1 MMAPAMRYEEARA
14 ILRNNFG
21 EIADAER
28 ISSEEALG
36 RIAAEDIIS
45 PLNLPHSANAAVDGY
60 AFQSQDTEGKDIVS
74 LRIIGIAKAG
84 HPFNGILQ
92 SGEAV
97 RVFTGALMPEGAD
110 CALMEEFCEEN
121 DGYLHLKQTVSA
133 GRNLR
138 PAGENL
144 HISEVIIE
152 KGDRLKPS
160 HIGQLAAAGI
170 TSLSVKKPLKI
181 AVISTGDELIETG
194 EPLTRGQIYD
204 SNRPMLCSLIVKL
217 GHEAV
222 DYGIVQDDEQALFD
236 VMSQAIE
243 ECDIII
249 TSGGASAGIED
260 HTQTVLKRLDA
271 QSLFWR
277 LAIKPGR
284 PMAAAQKDNKPI
296 FCLPGNPVAVQVCFA
311 LFVEPVM
318 RQLSSGQFPPL
329 SSLYV
334 TGDFHHKKRAN
345 ERAEFIRVK
354 LALTNQGETVML
366 PHGRKGAGV
375 LSSLTGAD
383 GLAELPFED
392 SDINPG
398 HRLRFIALS

>member
-1 MMAPAMRYEEARA
+1 MAPAMRYEEARD
-14 ILRNNFG
+14 ILQKSFG
-21 EIADAER
+21 EIAGVEH
-28 ISSEEALG
+28 IPSNTALG
-36 RIAAEDIIS
+36 RIAAEEVMS
-45 PLNLPHSANAAVDGY
+45 PLDLPHSANAAVDGY
-60 AFQSQDTEGKDIVS
+60 ALQSQDTEIGDTVS
-74 LRIIGIAKAG
+74 LRIIGMAKAG
-84 HPFNGILQ
+84 HPFEGAIN

-110 CALMEEFCEEN
+110 CALMEEFCQESE
-121 DGYLHLKQTVSA
+121 GFVHIAQPVSA

-144 HISEVIIE
+144 HKGEVIIE
-152 KGDRLKPS
+152 KGDRLKPA

-170 TSLSVKKPLKI
+170 TSLSVKKPLKV

-194 EPLTRGQIYD
+194 EALSRGHIYD
-204 SNRPMLCSLIVKL
+204 SNRPMLCSSITKA
-217 GHEAV
+217 GHKAV
-222 DYGIVQDDEQALFD
+222 DYGIIQDDEEALLS
-236 VMSQAIE
+236 VMSQALA
-243 ECDIII
+243 ECDIVI

-260 HTQTVLKRLDA
+260 HTQTVLKRMNA
-271 QSLFWR
+271 KSLFWR

-318 RQLSSGQFPPL
+318 MQLSSGQFPPL

-334 TGDFHHKKRAN
+334 TGDFDHKKRAN

-354 LALTNQGETVML
+354 LALTNEGETVML

-383 GLAELPFED
+383 GLAELPFGA
-392 SDINPG
+392 SDITPG
-398 HRLRFIALS
+398 CRLRFIALS

>member
-1 MMAPAMRYEEARA
+1 MMAPAMRYEEARE
-14 ILRNNFG
+14 ILQKNFG
-21 EIADAER
+21 EIAGAER
-28 ISSEEALG
+28 IKSNSALG
-36 RIAAEDIIS
+36 RIAAEQIIS
-45 PLNLPHSANAAVDGY
+45 PLDLPHSANAAVDGY
-60 AFQSQDTEGKDIVS
+60 AFQSQDTENGDIVS

-84 HPFNGILQ
+84 HPFKGAIK

-97 RVFTGALMPEGAD
+97 RVFTGAVMPEGAD
-110 CALMEEFCEEN
+110 CALMEEFCQESE
-121 DGYLHLKQTVSA
+121 GYVHITQTVSA

-144 HISEVIIE
+144 HKGEVIIE
-152 KGDRLKPS
+152 KGDQLRPA

-170 TSLSVKKPLKI
+170 TSLSVKKPLKVGI
-181 AVISTGDELIETG
+181 ISTGDELIETG
-194 EPLTRGQIYD
+194 EALTNGQIYD
-204 SNRPMLCSLIVKL
+204 SNRPMLCSLIAKA

-222 DYGIVQDDEQALFD
+222 DYGIIKDDEEALFD
-236 VMSQAIE
+236 GMSQAIA
-243 ECDIII
+243 ECDIVI

-260 HTQTVLKRLDA
+260 YTQTVLKRMNA
-271 QSLFWR
+271 QSIFWR

-284 PMAAAQKDNKPI
+284 PVAAARKENKPI

-311 LFVEPVM
+311 LFAEPVM
-318 RQLSSGQFPPL
+318 MQLSTGQFPSL

-334 TGDFHHKKRAN
+334 TGDFHHKKHAN

-354 LALTNQGETVML
+354 LALTNEGETVML

>member
-1 MMAPAMRYEEARA
+1 MAPAMRYEEARD
-14 ILRNNFG
+14 ILQKSFG
-21 EIADAER
+21 EIAGVEHIPSNA
-28 ISSEEALG
+28 ALG
-36 RIAAEDIIS
+36 RIAAEEVIS
-45 PLNLPHSANAAVDGY
+45 PLDLPHSANAAVDGY
-60 AFQSQDTEGKDIVS
+60 ALQSQDTEIGDTVS

-84 HPFNGILQ
+84 HPFKGRLQ

-110 CALMEEFCEEN
+110 CALMEEFCQESE
-121 DGYLHLKQTVSA
+121 GFVHIAQPVKA

-144 HISEVIIE
+144 HKGEIIIE
-152 KGDRLKPS
+152 KGDRLKPA

-170 TSLSVKKPLKI
+170 TSLSVKKPLKV

-194 EPLTRGQIYD
+194 EALSRGHIYD
-204 SNRPMLCSLIVKL
+204 SNRPMLCSLITKA
-217 GHEAV
+217 GHKAV
-222 DYGIVQDDEQALFD
+222 DYGIIQDDEEALLS
-236 VMSQAIE
+236 VMSQALA
-243 ECDIII
+243 ECDIVI

-260 HTQTVLKRLDA
+260 HTQTVLKRMNA
-271 QSLFWR
+271 KSLFWR

-284 PMAAAQKDNKPI
+284 PMAAAQKDNKLI

-318 RQLSSGQFPPL
+318 MQLSSGQFPPL

-334 TGDFHHKKRAN
+334 TGDFDHKKQAN

-354 LALTNQGETVML
+354 LALTNEGETVML

-383 GLAELPFED
+383 GLAELPFGA
-392 SDINPG
+392 SDITPG
-398 HRLRFIALS
+398 CRLRFIALS

>member
-1 MMAPAMRYEEARA
+1 MAPAMRYEKARD
-14 ILRNNFG
+14 ILQQSFG
-21 EIADAER
+21 EIAGAEH
-28 ISSEEALG
+28 IPSNAALG
-36 RIAAEDIIS
+36 RIAAEEIIS
-45 PLNLPHSANAAVDGY
+45 PLDLPHSANAAVDGY
-60 AFQSQDTEGKDIVS
+60 AFQSQDTEGGDIVS
-74 LRIIGIAKAG
+74 LRIIGMAKAG
-84 HPFNGILQ
+84 HPFKGRLQ
-92 SGEAV
+92 LGEAV

-110 CALMEEFCEEN
+110 CALMEEFCIQS
-121 DGYLHLKQTVSA
+121 DGFVQITQPVKA

-144 HISEVIIE
+144 HKGEVIIE

-170 TSLSVKKPLKI
+170 TSLSVKKPLKV

-194 EPLTRGQIYD
+194 EALSRGHIYD
-204 SNRPMLCSLIVKL
+204 SNRPMLCSLIATS

-222 DYGIVQDDEQALFD
+222 DYGIIEDDEEALLS
-236 VMSQAIE
+236 VMSHALA
-243 ECDIII
+243 ECDIVI

-260 HTQTVLKRLDA
+260 HTQTVLKRMNA
-271 QSLFWR
+271 KSLFWR

-318 RQLSSGQFPPL
+318 NQLSSGQFPPL

-334 TGDFHHKKRAN
+334 TGDFHHKKPAN

-354 LALTNQGETVML
+354 LALTNEGETVML

-383 GLAELPFED
+383 GLAELPFGA
-392 SDINPG
+392 SDITPG
-398 HRLRFIALS
+398 CRLRFIALS

>member
-1 MMAPAMRYEEARA
+1 MMAPAMRYEEARE
-14 ILRNNFG
+14 ILQKSFG
-21 EIADAER
+21 EIAGAER
-28 ISSEEALG
+28 IENNAALG
-36 RIAAEDIIS
+36 RIAAEEILS

-60 AFQSQDTEGKDIVS
+60 AFQSQDTDGENNVS
-74 LRIIGIAKAG
+74 LRIIGMAKAG
-84 HPFNGILQ
+84 HPFRGTIK

-110 CALMEEFCEEN
+110 CALMEEFCIES
-121 DGYLHLKQTVSA
+121 DGYVHISQSVKA

-144 HISEVIIE
+144 HKGEIIIE
-152 KGDRLKPS
+152 KGDRLRPA

-170 TSLSVKKPLKI
+170 TSLSVKKPLKV

-194 EPLTRGQIYD
+194 EALANGQIFD
-204 SNRPMLCSLIVKL
+204 SNRPMLCSLITKS

-222 DYGIVQDDEQALFD
+222 DYGIIQDDEEALFNA
-236 VMSQAIE
+236 MSQAIA
-243 ECDIII
+243 ECDIVI

-260 HTQTVLKRLDA
+260 HTQTVLKRMNA

-284 PMAAAQKDNKPI
+284 PIAAAQKDNKPI

-311 LFVEPVM
+311 LFAEPVM
-318 RQLSSGQFPPL
+318 MQLTAGQFPPL

-354 LALTNQGETVML
+354 LALTNEGETVML

-383 GLAELPFED
+383 GLAELPFGA
-392 SDINPG
+392 SDITPG
-398 HRLRFIALS
+398 CRLRFIALS

>member
-1 MMAPAMRYEEARA
+1 MMAPAMRYEEARE
-14 ILRNNFG
+14 ILQKNFG
-21 EIADAER
+21 EIAGAER
-28 ISSEEALG
+28 IKSNSALG
-36 RIAAEDIIS
+36 RIAAEQIIS
-45 PLNLPHSANAAVDGY
+45 PLDLPHSANAAVDGY
-60 AFQSQDTEGKDIVS
+60 AFQSQDTENGDIVS

-84 HPFNGILQ
+84 HPFKGAIK

-97 RVFTGALMPEGAD
+97 RVFTGAVMPEGAD
-110 CALMEEFCEEN
+110 GALMEEFCQESE
-121 DGYLHLKQTVSA
+121 GYVHITQTVSA

-144 HISEVIIE
+144 HKGEVIIE
-152 KGDRLKPS
+152 KGDQLRPS

-170 TSLSVKKPLKI
+170 TSLSVKKPLKVGI
-181 AVISTGDELIETG
+181 ISTGDELIETG
-194 EPLTRGQIYD
+194 EALTNGQIYD
-204 SNRPMLCSLIVKL
+204 SNRPMLCSLIAKA

-222 DYGIVQDDEQALFD
+222 DYGIIKDDEEALFD
-236 VMSQAIE
+236 GMSQAIA
-243 ECDIII
+243 ECDIVI

-260 HTQTVLKRLDA
+260 HTQTVLKRMNA

-284 PMAAAQKDNKPI
+284 PVAAARKENKPI

-311 LFVEPVM
+311 LFAEPVM
-318 RQLSSGQFPPL
+318 MQLSSGQFPSL

-334 TGDFHHKKRAN
+334 TGDFHHNKHAN

-354 LALTNQGETVML
+354 LALTNEGETVML

-383 GLAELPFED
+383 GLAELPFGA
-392 SDINPG
+392 SDITPG
-398 HRLRFIALS
+398 CRLRFIALS